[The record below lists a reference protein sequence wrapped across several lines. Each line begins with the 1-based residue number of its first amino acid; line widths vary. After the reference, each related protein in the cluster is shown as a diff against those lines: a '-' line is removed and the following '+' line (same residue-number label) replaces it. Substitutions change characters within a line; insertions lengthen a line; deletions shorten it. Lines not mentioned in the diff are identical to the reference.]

1 MKESAD
7 FAGRKMLETL
17 AAVKDLLRN
26 HSIAMDRLS
35 NVNHSIDALEVMPYN
50 PGPVL
55 EGYVEAEMQ
64 DGSALS
70 WLLEATWDD
79 EGWQIEASVVRT
91 TRDTQETLQELP
103 PETLPSFD
111 QFTERLVAVTKEL
124 LAIRIAILD
133 S

>member
-1 MKESAD
+1 MKESAE
-7 FAGRKMLETL
+7 FTGKKMLETL
-17 AAVKDLLRN
+17 AEVKDLLRN

-35 NVNHSIDALEVMPYN
+35 DVTHVIPYN
-50 PGPVL
+50 RGPVL
-55 EGYVEAEMQ
+55 EGYVEAEIQ

-103 PETLPSFD
+103 PENIPSFD
-111 QFTERLVAVTKEL
+111 QFTVRLVAVVKEL